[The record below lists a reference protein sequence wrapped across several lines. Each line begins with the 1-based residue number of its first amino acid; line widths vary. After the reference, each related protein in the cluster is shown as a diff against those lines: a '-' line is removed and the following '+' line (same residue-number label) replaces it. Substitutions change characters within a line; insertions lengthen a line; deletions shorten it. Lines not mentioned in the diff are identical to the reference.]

1 MTNYIDLDACDPE
14 LVVVQHGG
22 TTYGGTLEEFQVQM
36 AELRRRALLDSVA
49 TLRVQILELETEVRE
64 VMREVRRHAAE

>member
-1 MTNYIDLDACDPE
+1 MTKYIDLDDNDPE
-14 LVVVQHGG
+14 LPVVEH
-22 TTYGGTLEEFQVQM
+22 TGTLEEFQVQM

>member
-1 MTNYIDLDACDPE
+1 MTKYIKYIDLDDNDPE
-14 LVVVQHGG
+14 LTVVEH
-22 TTYGGTLEEFQVQM
+22 TGTLEEFQVQM

>member
-1 MTNYIDLDACDPE
+1 MTKYIDLDDNDPE
-14 LVVVQHGG
+14 FTVVEH
-22 TTYGGTLEEFQVQM
+22 TGTLEEFQVQM

>member
-1 MTNYIDLDACDPE
+1 MTKYIKYIDLDDNDPE
-14 LVVVQHGG
+14 LTVVEH
-22 TTYGGTLEEFQVQM
+22 TGTLEEFQVQM
-36 AELRRRALLDSVA
+36 AELRHRALLDSVA

>member
-1 MTNYIDLDACDPE
+1 MTKYIDLDDNAPE
-14 LVVVQHGG
+14 LTVVEH
-22 TTYGGTLEEFQVQM
+22 TGTLEEFQVQM